1 MSRLGLRHPHTT
13 FSPFLQNSDNS
24 AKTLQNSPKSLQLQF
39 GQNSDHN
46 SARNNYMQGLSGLL
60 TKMQVKYG
68 SVPEMIESADW
79 DQGRTDYA
87 LTLLDAISVNIQKM
101 QTSD

>member
-1 MSRLGLRHPHTT
+1 MGSNHASSTD
-13 FSPFLQNSDNS
+13 FI
-24 AKTLQNSPKSLQLQF
+24 
-39 GQNSDHN
+39 
-46 SARNNYMQGLSGLL
+46 NYMQGLSGLL